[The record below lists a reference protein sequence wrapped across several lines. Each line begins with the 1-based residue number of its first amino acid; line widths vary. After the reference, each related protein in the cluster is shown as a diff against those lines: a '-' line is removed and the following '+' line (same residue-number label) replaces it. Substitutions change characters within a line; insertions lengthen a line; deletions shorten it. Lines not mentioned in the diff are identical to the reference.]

1 MRQRVSTWLV
11 ILIATTIV
19 LLAVIFALSQSGIL
33 NP

>member
-11 ILIATTIV
+11 IFIAITIV
-19 LLAVIFALSQSGIL
+19 LLAVIFAMSQSGTL